1 MALPRMRWFP
11 ALLVVLLLLGAC
23 GGTPTVSPPTP
34 TAAPASPTAVAAAPA
49 PQPLTPG
56 VGTLE
61 LRANGEDSVREGFVT
76 KDGWAISFDHVY
88 VTLANVTAHQT
99 NPPFDALSDSPL
111 EAQVSVGLAGGHT
124 VDLAAGDE
132 DAEPILIGTTSAS
145 AGRYN
150 ALSWDMVKATTG
162 PAQGAAVLLVGTASK
177 EGTELPFTIRLEQ
190 ESSETCGDF
199 IGDERKGILEDGGI
213 AQLEATF
220 HFDHLFGDGEA
231 APDDEINTGALGF
244 EPFAR
249 LASDGTVAADLAAIQ
264 AGFSAE
270 ELALLEEMHLSHVG
284 EGHCRT
290 DTRTA
295 GS

>member
-1 MALPRMRWFP
+1 MTVFRVCWSSV
-11 ALLVVLLLLGAC
+11 LLVVVLLAGAC
-23 GGTPTVSPPTP
+23 GSTP
-34 TAAPASPTAVAAAPA
+34 AAPAAPVPPPVVSPA
-49 PQPLTPG
+49 PPAPSG

-61 LRANGEDSVREGFVT
+61 FRANGEDFVRQGFVT

-99 NPPFDALSDSPL
+99 NPPFDALSDTPL
-111 EAQVSVGLAGGHT
+111 DAQVSVSLEGVHT
-124 VDLAAGDE
+124 VDLAEGDE
-132 DAEPILIGTTSAS
+132 HAEPILIGTASAS

-150 ALSWDMVKATTG
+150 ALSWDMVKATAG
-162 PAQGAAVLLVGTASK
+162 PAQGAAVMLVGTASRD
-177 EGTELPFTIRLEQ
+177 GTELPFTIRLEQ

-199 IGDERKGILEDGGI
+199 IGDERKGVLEDGGI

-249 LASDGTVAADLAAIQ
+249 LATNGSVDVDVAAIQ

-270 ELALLEEMHLSHVG
+270 ERALLDEMHLPHVG

-295 GS
+295 GN